1 MRAVPVL
8 GALAALLVVASGNAP
23 ARDTAARSVQ
33 IAVAT
38 ADGRILLIDTKG
50 RRLATLTRPTRRG
63 QRDWAPAC
71 SPDGKRIAFARTTDG
86 DRTFHIYVVRADG
99 RGVRRITRGRF
110 DESPAWSP
118 DGRWIAY
125 ASMDGLRLVHPDGN
139 GGRLVPG
146 TGTSGAHYSMP
157 FASDPSWTPGGR
169 LAYSFHPENASDWPP
184 ACERPSS
191 RCGWV
196 WTSRP
201 DGRLQ
206 RPVVRGRDAHWS
218 NGRLVVYTRPNGGV
232 AAIPARGGT
241 SRFLGRGY
249 KADWSPDGRTIVF
262 ARMGG
267 MPGGDGI
274 WVMNANGSNRHRIF
288 RGATDPAWRPSS
300 TR

>member
-86 DRTFHIYVVRADG
+86 DRSFHIYVMSADG
-99 RGVRRITRGRF
+99 RGLRWITTGRF
-110 DESPAWSP
+110 DESPSWSP
-118 DGRWIAY
+118 DGSWIAY
-125 ASMDGLRLVHPDGN
+125 VSMEGLRLVHRDSAGR
-139 GGRLVPG
+139 RLVPG
-146 TGTSGAHYSMP
+146 TGVSGPQYSTL

-169 LAYSFHPENASDWPP
+169 LVYSFHPEDASDWPP
-184 ACERPSS
+184 ACERPAS

-196 WTSRP
+196 WTSRS
-201 DGRLQ
+201 DGRSR

-218 NGRLVVYTRPNGGV
+218 PDGHVVVYTPANGGV
-232 AAIPARGGT
+232 ATIPGRGAK
-241 SRFLGRGY
+241 SRFLSRGY
-249 KADWSPDGRTIVF
+249 KADWSPDGRSIVF
-262 ARMGG
+262 ARIGR
-267 MPGGDGI
+267 
-274 WVMNANGSNRHRIF
+274 NAERRLGLGHQCERQQPTPTCSRRNGPRLAPQLH
-288 RGATDPAWRPSS
+288 
-300 TR
+300 

>member
-1 MRAVPVL
+1 MDA
-8 GALAALLVVASGNAP
+8 
-23 ARDTAARSVQ
+23 
-33 IAVAT
+33 
-38 ADGRILLIDTKG
+38 
-50 RRLATLTRPTRRG
+50 
-63 QRDWAPAC
+63 
-71 SPDGKRIAFARTTDG
+71 
-86 DRTFHIYVVRADG
+86 
-99 RGVRRITRGRF
+99 
-110 DESPAWSP
+110 
-118 DGRWIAY
+118 AY
-125 ASMDGLRLVHPDGN
+125 AGSHAAASTSRLHDRRMGAGSPMRRWRDSGWCTPTGN